1 MPGTESSQGE
11 ETTRTDEG
19 LVEYQ
24 GFPAEHSNVLSR
36 ILPTKPFPSLLP
48 PPVILELFIKDLES
62 KCHDEGTAY
71 DHEDHVEEE
80 MPVVVVSD
88 TVVEP
93 GAVVVHVEDTSVAH
107 TAVVGS
113 RGLRGDTLLT
123 DTGDLLQHLVSG
135 GFAWTR
141 QEGHEE
147 MEDDVDEEIVAQ
159 NYQH

>member
-1 MPGTESSQGE
+1 ME
-11 ETTRTDEG
+11 DLKAEG
-19 LVEYQ
+19 
-24 GFPAEHSNVLSR
+24 
-36 ILPTKPFPSLLP
+36 
-48 PPVILELFIKDLES
+48 
-62 KCHDEGTAY
+62 HDEAAAD

-93 GAVVVHVEDTSVAH
+93 GTVVVHVEDASVAH

-113 RGLRGDTLLT
+113 RGLRCDTLLT
-123 DTGDLLQHLVSG
+123 DTGDLLQHSVG
-135 GFAWTR
+135 GRSAGGR

-147 MEDDVDEEIVAQ
+147 MEDDVDEEIVAH